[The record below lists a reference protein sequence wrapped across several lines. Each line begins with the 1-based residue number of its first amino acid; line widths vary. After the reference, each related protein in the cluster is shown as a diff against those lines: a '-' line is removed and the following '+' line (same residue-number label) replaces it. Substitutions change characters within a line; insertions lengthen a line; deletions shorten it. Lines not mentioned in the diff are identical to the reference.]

1 MGTLSS
7 RNRYM
12 PSTMAQKER
21 RQSPRAEGEIPVVI
35 MTMRGPM
42 AARMTD
48 LSLTGC
54 RIRCTDL
61 PNFALSVRISIA
73 GHGLDLRAEQ
83 RWRRGEDSGWRFIYS
98 DREQERL
105 KEALHRIG
113 RMRNTAE
120 TIVQPFR
127 SSGR

>member
-1 MGTLSS
+1 
-7 RNRYM
+7 
-12 PSTMAQKER
+12 MAQKER
-21 RQSPRAEGEIPVVI
+21 RQSPRVVGEVRVVI

-42 AARMTD
+42 AASMTD

-54 RIRCTDL
+54 RIRCADL
-61 PNFALSVRISIA
+61 PNFALSVRISIC

-83 RWRRGEDSGWRFIYS
+83 RWRRGNETGWRFIYS

-105 KEALHRIG
+105 KDALHRIESG
-113 RMRNTAE
+113 RKTGQ

-127 SSGR
+127 PSGR